1 MALTDAFKQAAGGW
15 KGTKTVWPGPGTD
28 AISSDVWLD
37 ARLAARG
44 KSLVL
49 SYDWTASGEAQQGEL
64 GFSLSTDLATAHGW
78 WIDSWHNDDA
88 VMQLTGRVTESNVV
102 MLSGTFPVSDG
113 ADWGWDIQI
122 SPTETEMDIVMW
134 VIPPGETGMLGVRYE
149 LIKST

>member
-1 MALTDAFKQAAGGW
+1 MALTDAFTQTAGGW
-15 KGTKTVWPGPGTD
+15 KGTKTVWPGPGAD

-64 GFSLSTDLATAHGW
+64 GFSLSTDLAAAQGW

-102 MLSGTFPVSDG
+102 MLSGTFPAPDG
-113 ADWGWDIQI
+113 PDWGWDIQI
-122 SPTETEMDIVMW
+122 STTETEMDIVMW

>member
-1 MALTDAFKQAAGGW
+1 MALTDAFTQTAGGW
-15 KGTKTVWPGPGTD
+15 KGTKTVWVSPDAD

-64 GFSLSTDLATAHGW
+64 GFSLSTDLATAQGW

-88 VMQLTGRVTESNVV
+88 VMQQL
-102 MLSGTFPVSDG
+102 
-113 ADWGWDIQI
+113 
-122 SPTETEMDIVMW
+122 
-134 VIPPGETGMLGVRYE
+134 GEAAHRAAASAVR
-149 LIKST
+149 TQ

>member
-15 KGTKTVWPGPGTD
+15 KGTKTVWVSPDAD

-49 SYDWTASGEAQQGEL
+49 SYDWAASGEAQQGEL
-64 GFSLSTDLATAHGW
+64 GFSISTDLATAQGW

-88 VMQLTGRVTESNVV
+88 VMQLTGRVSESNVV
-102 MLSGTFPVSDG
+102 MLSGTFPAPDG
-113 ADWGWDIQI
+113 PDWGWDIQI
-122 SPTETEMDIVMW
+122 RPTETEMDIVMW